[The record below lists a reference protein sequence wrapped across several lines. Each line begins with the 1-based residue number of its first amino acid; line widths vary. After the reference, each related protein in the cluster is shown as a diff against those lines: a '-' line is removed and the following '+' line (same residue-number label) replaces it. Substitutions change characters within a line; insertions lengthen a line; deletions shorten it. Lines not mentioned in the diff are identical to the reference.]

1 MGDTVATNA
10 ECVAVTRLDGTSN
23 RHLAD
28 LVHIGTGVTDR
39 RYRRAVRRCNRRLQ
53 GCPRINGAEN
63 DRRSTLAFGPDHG
76 THIRVG
82 TDGTHQAGA
91 DGCSRITRLS
101 RVTHRMCI
109 GAIRDAEAVFLALRN
124 AGQVNP
130 VNLVQ
135 AGHRIVQDVNRHRR
149 IIETARIVKRFSR
162 SEEGVGRTID
172 AKALTINTVTR
183 AVLAAGFWLGSLW
196 VPLIDD
202 PEMPTLSVDLLAS
215 GLLKWAAV
223 WFSAAAVLGAGL
235 LLQRRAAAQALLA
248 MQGCLLGFHLTALV
262 PIAELADRLRQQPVR
277 DAASLMLSQQRRG
290 EPMVMVGA
298 MKPSLHFYTGQVI
311 LYEGQ
316 SDGALV
322 NIADRL
328 AHEQRRGWSGYPLGN
343 PGASSTVLVLIDRG
357 TAARDHWSDLQ
368 PVLLGQIGIYD
379 VWRLDRSRLEQR
391 AENLK
396 ADGVDADW
404 EEPRPERY

>member
-1 MGDTVATNA
+1 MPATPAAALLVAQATVGSSRWQRMAWAT
-10 ECVAVTRLDGTSN
+10 C
-23 RHLAD
+23 
-28 LVHIGTGVTDR
+28 
-39 RYRRAVRRCNRRLQ
+39 
-53 GCPRINGAEN
+53 
-63 DRRSTLAFGPDHG
+63 
-76 THIRVG
+76 
-82 TDGTHQAGA
+82 
-91 DGCSRITRLS
+91 
-101 RVTHRMCI
+101 
-109 GAIRDAEAVFLALRN
+109 LAL
-124 AGQVNP
+124 
-130 VNLVQ
+130 
-135 AGHRIVQDVNRHRR
+135 I
-149 IIETARIVKRFSR
+149 
-162 SEEGVGRTID
+162 
-172 AKALTINTVTR
+172 

-196 VPLIDD
+196 VPLIED

-328 AHEQRRGWSGYPLGN
+328 AHEQRRGWSGYPLGS
-343 PGASSTVLVLIDRG
+343 PGASRTVLVLIDRG
-357 TAARDHWSDLQ
+357 TAERDHWRNLQ
-368 PVLLGQIGIYD
+368 PELLGQIGIYD
-379 VWRLDRSRLEQR
+379 VWRLDRTRLEQR
-391 AENLK
+391 AQTLM